1 MVNTWKTVNVPVDY
15 VVVTSDEIAD
25 TPTSVAINPNDG
37 TNYWPIAVVWAIAY
51 LPLLVFIVKYRK
63 LAISCL

>member
-1 MVNTWKTVNVPVDY
+1 MNVPVDY

-37 TNYWPIAVVWAIAY
+37 TNYWPIAVV
-51 LPLLVFIVKYRK
+51 
-63 LAISCL
+63 